1 MTDITTSLD
10 ATTKTSPPAPPAAH
24 RRRQSWLRGNSFLS
38 LLPELSSYKKRRS
51 QSLGNVR
58 LSEEPH
64 DDTRYSVDTTY
75 YQEPDSPEFDQR
87 RRRSSDR
94 STSTKSSIS
103 SLFAKVA
110 RKRNFIKRENS
121 LNLQSAPSSMT
132 TADCKPYVPFVS
144 AFDDPLLGHRN
155 QSKRHSTSSSST
167 AIGPEYANGKVSPPA
182 SSPRLA
188 YIEAL
193 QPDKK
198 LDLDEIRNDA
208 YPIEND
214 EVEVDRLQAKN
225 DLVKLAFDGD
235 YCAPLDFTSIEYPRI
250 LDIGCG
256 AGSWCIDLARR
267 YPDATVFG
275 LDCQDIFP
283 DPKNIPSNCH
293 LLVHNVLHGLK
304 QYPDGWFDYVHC
316 RFMMLAFSPEQ
327 YIQVMTECIR
337 VTRKHGFVEVMEMDL
352 RIYGDPTAGP
362 LTQQLN
368 EEVIYAAESL
378 HLSPR
383 VARNLDG
390 LFPNTSNISSANTR
404 YLSMP
409 IGMWGGRLGVLFK
422 DDLFMFT
429 KKCQTA
435 VAQARNR
442 PARSDE
448 EFMREMERVSRE
460 VEAYRCFMNFHAYW
474 VEKA

>member
-1 MTDITTSLD
+1 MTDISTPVTVNRKTQS
-10 ATTKTSPPAPPAAH
+10 ASTSPVLPSS

-38 LLPELSSYKKRRS
+38 LLPDFTNSKKKRRS
-51 QSLGNVR
+51 QSLGNVQP
-58 LSEEPH
+58 SIDGPNNIH
-64 DDTRYSVDTTY
+64 FVTSDFDPTTE
-75 YQEPDSPEFDQR
+75 QIPGSG

-94 STSTKSSIS
+94 STISSIS

-110 RKRNFIKRENS
+110 RKKNTRKNS
-121 LNLQSAPSSMT
+121 INSAFTP
-132 TADCKPYVPFVS
+132 AAALVCEPKPYIPYVS
-144 AFDDPLLGHRN
+144 AFDDHVIGHRCS
-155 QSKRHSTSSSST
+155 QKRNSTSSSAT
-167 AIGPEYANGKVSPPA
+167 AVGEYQANKTSPI
-182 SSPRLA
+182 SLSPRIA
-188 YIEAL
+188 YIDAL

-235 YCAPLDFTSIEYPRI
+235 YCAPLDFNAIEYPRI

-256 AGSWCIDLARR
+256 AGSWCIDLAQR

-283 DPKNIPSNCH
+283 DPKNIPPNCH

-304 QYPDGWFDYVHC
+304 QYPEGWFDYVHC

-327 YIQVMTECIR
+327 YVQVMSECLR
-337 VTRKHGFVEVMEMDL
+337 VTRKHGYVEVMEMDL
-352 RIYGDPTAGP
+352 RIYGDPTPGP
-362 LTQQLN
+362 LTQRLN
-368 EEVIYAAESL
+368 EEVIHATEDL
-378 HLSPR
+378 KLSPR
-383 VARNLDG
+383 VARNLPG
-390 LFPNTSNISSANTR
+390 LFPDPSKVFSANTR

-422 DDLFMFT
+422 EDLFMFT
-429 KKCQTA
+429 KKCQPA
-435 VAQARNR
+435 VAQARNIQQR
-442 PARSDE
+442 TDE
-448 EFMREMERVSRE
+448 EFQNEMERVSRE
-460 VEAYRCFMNFHAYW
+460 VEVYRCFMNFHAYW